1 VKRKEREYYKEFGI
15 LCVRKRNLIKHLNK
29 LEILSVYFCENTE
42 GRITSI
48 KITIYNYTNKSYVYK
63 GTYNKLKYLSEFD
76 AKIFC
81 TLSKPSLEL
90 IEFELSP
97 FKRHLLVI
105 KSIIKL
111 ERANQK
117 KMTREIIL
125 PQKIVLPEK

>member
-1 VKRKEREYYKEFGI
+1 M
-15 LCVRKRNLIKHLNK
+15 
-29 LEILSVYFCENTE
+29 YFCENTE

-48 KITIYNYTNKSYVYK
+48 KFTIYNYTNKSYVYK

-81 TLSKPSLEL
+81 TLSRPSLEL

-117 KMTREIIL
+117 RMTREIIL
-125 PQKIVLPEK
+125 HKRLCYLKNKQKLFIKIELKNQNKTFNYK